1 MCRYWHYLEDYGDA
15 IDESWFR
22 FLNTKRDNCF
32 LSYISMCSGRSI
44 QNPHNGCHQY
54 VARKERLGSHNISK
68 L

>member
-32 LSYISMCSGRSI
+32 LSYIS
-44 QNPHNGCHQY
+44 QTWAQQ
-54 VARKERLGSHNISK
+54 
-68 L
+68 